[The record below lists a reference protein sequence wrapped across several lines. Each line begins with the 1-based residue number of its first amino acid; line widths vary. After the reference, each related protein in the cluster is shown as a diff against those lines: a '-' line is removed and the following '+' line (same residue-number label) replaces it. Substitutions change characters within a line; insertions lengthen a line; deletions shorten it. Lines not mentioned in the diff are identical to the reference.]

1 LPDPGYRSPLI
12 DFFRRGEVAP
22 DIRLL
27 AARGAFAPRAHEQ
40 LALLLILSDDP
51 DPDIAQTARTTI
63 DGLPELAVARFIGRK
78 EVPEPL
84 RSFFVARGI
93 EPIEG
98 AYDDDGPLMDAAEA
112 AAEESSDPVL
122 LANLPVIERM
132 KLAIKGN
139 REQRAQLIRDANKL
153 VAVAVLSSPK
163 VTESEIEHYARM
175 ANLSEDVLRV
185 IGTSR
190 AWLKNY
196 NIVAALTRNP
206 KTPTTLAMQFVQRL
220 NDRDLKMLA
229 FDRNVPEPVRLAA
242 RKFSRPR

>member
-1 LPDPGYRSPLI
+1 M
-12 DFFRRGEVAP
+12 AA

-51 DPDIAQTARTTI
+51 DPDVAQTARSTI
-63 DGLPELAVARFIGRK
+63 AALPELAVARFIGRK

-84 RSFFVARGI
+84 RSFFVVRGI

-98 AYDDDGPLMDAAEA
+98 AYEDDGPLTDAAEA
-112 AAEESSDPVL
+112 AAEESSDPVP

-139 REQRAQLIRDANKL
+139 REQRAQLIRDPNKL